1 MSLSPSSMT
10 HLQKVIIA
18 AIKEQ
23 DTYIVK
29 DPNVIRLMDNQKPIS
44 SLEPI
49 VDDEN
54 KNTMMSF
61 FGMRKKK

>member
-18 AIKEQ
+18 AVKEQ

-49 VDDEN
+49 VDDQI
-54 KNTMMSF
+54 KDTMMAF
-61 FGMRKKK
+61 FGMQKKN